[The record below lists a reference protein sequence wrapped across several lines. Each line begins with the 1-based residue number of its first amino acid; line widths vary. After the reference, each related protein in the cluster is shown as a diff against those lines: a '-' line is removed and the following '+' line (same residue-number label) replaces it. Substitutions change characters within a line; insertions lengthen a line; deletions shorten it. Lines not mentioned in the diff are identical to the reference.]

1 MKISEYRFKVHYSF
15 IMMKRFFFIVLV
27 FFSLVPS
34 ARAQA
39 HDAQVIAAMKLVDL
53 GNARDA
59 ADELRQLIAT
69 NPKNA
74 EAHAGLAIAL
84 LASNKVPDALT
95 EAQAAFDIDR
105 HNELARIARGM
116 VYGKQG
122 RIQDALDEFHQAI
135 KIDPKDV
142 GAMVAL
148 SRYYISI
155 DSLKPAEISLY
166 QAQALNDK
174 DVRSF
179 LGLAELYERQHIPD
193 LAIGQYEQAMK
204 LDPNDERVHT
214 ALAGL
219 YLRTRKYNESAKEWL
234 KVIAIDSNYADAY
247 YQIANLYFLAKQY
260 QNAANFSGRYVKL
273 KPNDIYGQW
282 LYARSLTE
290 AGLYQQ
296 ALPALQAVA
305 ANDSLRALSQLLLAR
320 SYFYSKDYQK
330 ALDIYKSAKTFGPED
345 YSSYGDALVLSGDTV
360 GGIEQ
365 LKKSLVGD
373 TVRTAQEKLQ
383 TQSAVGQLLYQQKRY
398 DESAQVFAQIAD
410 ANPSVNAYLSA
421 GQIYGLAKKP
431 DLAKTYYDKALALDP
446 KSLKVGMQMS
456 LDALSSDSTEEALTT
471 FTKLEEAAKSANS
484 PDTAAIAAGFIAFHY
499 AANKEWKTVVEHL
512 APAVEALETTTSP
525 YRVSFTLLLAQ
536 SYHQLHE
543 LDKAKKYYDETLKLD
558 PNNEGAK
565 QGLDYLKQTPTG
577 KKK

>member
-1 MKISEYRFKVHYSF
+1 
-15 IMMKRFFFIVLV
+15 MMKRFLFIVLV
-27 FFSLVPS
+27 FLFVTPK
-34 ARAQA
+34 AWAQTQ
-39 HDAQVIAAMKLVDL
+39 DAQVVAAMKLVDL

-59 ADELRQLIAT
+59 ADELRQLIAA

-74 EAHAGLAIAL
+74 EAHAGLAIAF
-84 LASNKVPDALT
+84 LALNQVPDALT
-95 EAQAAFDIDR
+95 EAQAGFDIDR
-105 HNELARIARGM
+105 HNELVRIARGM
-116 VYGKQG
+116 VYGKQAHVN
-122 RIQDALDEFHQAI
+122 DALDEFHQAI

-155 DSLKPAEISLY
+155 DSLKPAEITLY

-204 LDPNDERVHT
+204 LDPNDARVHT

-260 QNAANFSGRYVKL
+260 PNAAFYAGRYAKL
-273 KPNDIYGQW
+273 KPNDINGQW
-282 LYARSLTE
+282 LYARALTE
-290 AGLYQQ
+290 AGQYQQ

-305 ANDSLRALSQLLLAR
+305 SNDSLRALSQLLLAR

-330 ALDIYKSAKTFGPED
+330 ALDIYKSAKSLGPKD
-345 YSSYGDALVLSGDTV
+345 LAFYGDALIVSGDTA
-360 GGIEQ
+360 GGLDQ

-373 TVRTAQEKLQ
+373 TERTPQEKLI
-383 TQSAVGQLLYQQKRY
+383 TQSAVGQLLYGQKRY
-398 DESAQVFAQIAD
+398 EESAQVFGQIAD
-410 ANPSVNAYLSA
+410 ANPSVDAYLSA
-421 GQIYGLAKKP
+421 GQIYALAKKP
-431 DLAKTYYDKALALDP
+431 DLAKVNYDKALAISP
-446 KSLKVGMQMS
+446 NSLKVRMQMS
-456 LDALSSDSTEEALTT
+456 LDALSSDSTEESLAV
-471 FTKLEEAAKSANS
+471 FDKLAETAKSANS
-484 PDTAAIAAGFIAFHY
+484 TDTAVIAEGFISFHY
-499 AANKEWKTVVEHL
+499 AARKEWKTVVEHL
-512 APAVEALETTTSP
+512 APAVETLETTTSP
-525 YRVSFTLLLAQ
+525 YRISFTLLLAQ

-565 QGLDYLKQTPTG
+565 QGLDYLKQTPSG

>member
-1 MKISEYRFKVHYSF
+1 
-15 IMMKRFFFIVLV
+15 MMKRFFFLLLVLV
-27 FFSLVPS
+27 TIAPGVW
-34 ARAQA
+34 AQS
-39 HDAQVIAAMKLVDL
+39 HDAQVAAAMKLVDL
-53 GNARDA
+53 GNAHDA
-59 ADELRQLIAT
+59 ADQLRQLIAT

-84 LASNKVPDALT
+84 LALNQVPNALT
-95 EAQAAFDIDR
+95 EAQAGFDIDR
-105 HNELARIARGM
+105 HNELVRIARGM
-116 VYGKQG
+116 VYGKQA

-155 DSLKPAEISLY
+155 DSLKPAEITLY

-214 ALAGL
+214 SLAGL

-247 YQIANLYFLAKQY
+247 YQVGNLYFLGKQY
-260 QNAANFSGRYVKL
+260 ANAAFYAERYVKL
-273 KPNDIYGQW
+273 KPSDINGQW
-282 LYARSLTE
+282 LYARALTE
-290 AGLYQQ
+290 AGQYQL

-305 ANDSLRALSQLLLAR
+305 TNDSLRALSQLLLAR

-330 ALDIYKSAKTFGPED
+330 ALDIYKSAKSFGPED
-345 YSSYGDALVLSGDTV
+345 YSSYGDALVLSGDTA

-383 TQSAVGQLLYQQKRY
+383 TQSAIGQLLYVQKRY
-398 DESAQVFAQIAD
+398 EESAQQIRQQD
-410 ANPSVNAYLSA
+410 RRSRIHPSIIIFLR
-421 GQIYGLAKKP
+421 GK
-431 DLAKTYYDKALALDP
+431 
-446 KSLKVGMQMS
+446 
-456 LDALSSDSTEEALTT
+456 
-471 FTKLEEAAKSANS
+471 
-484 PDTAAIAAGFIAFHY
+484 FIRLRK
-499 AANKEWKTVVEHL
+499 N
-512 APAVEALETTTSP
+512 
-525 YRVSFTLLLAQ
+525 RI
-536 SYHQLHE
+536 
-543 LDKAKKYYDETLKLD
+543 
-558 PNNEGAK
+558 
-565 QGLDYLKQTPTG
+565 
-577 KKK
+577 